1 MNEEK
6 IGLNFTKDKQ
16 FFDKSKQ
23 FMATTISNSTQI
35 SVKYGVL
42 EIVVWRSPALISLGR
57 NALLLVCQRKFKKL
71 EAISYL
77 PKKAA
82 LKSPANRFLKGDF

>member
-23 FMATTISNSTQI
+23 FMSTTISNSTQI

-42 EIVVWRSPALISLGR
+42 TTTSDGIQNSHGEFSM
-57 NALLLVCQRKFKKL
+57 LLKIKTKTVIKDGIGYKL
-71 EAISYL
+71 
-77 PKKAA
+77 P
-82 LKSPANRFLKGDF
+82 